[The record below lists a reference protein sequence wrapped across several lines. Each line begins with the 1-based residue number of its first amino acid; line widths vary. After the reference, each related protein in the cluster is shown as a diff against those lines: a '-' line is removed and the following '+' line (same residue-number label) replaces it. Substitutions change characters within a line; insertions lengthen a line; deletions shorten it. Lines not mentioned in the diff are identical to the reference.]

1 MVCKKVLF
9 ILLCLSVSL
18 NVSSQSLPGLK
29 KVKIGVVL
37 PLKEKTQRGAK
48 MVEFYQGV
56 LMAVDSMRHVGLSV
70 DVKALHSGT
79 TAHEMDLLLASN
91 SLADRDVVFGPLD
104 NAQQPGLADY
114 CDIHGIRLVV
124 PFSTQQKQVSL
135 YPRHY
140 MASAPRSVVQREA
153 LWFLQNHFK
162 ECNFIVVDCNEK
174 NDEGTDFV
182 ELLRSQMAQNAIYV
196 RQMNV
201 NGDDIAFNQAF
212 NSQRTN
218 MLVLNSSSRKAL
230 NQLLPRLQDYKKAY
244 PDVKICLLGYPSWQT
259 YTNQLLND
267 FYVMDTY
274 VFSSFFRNP
283 LATRNESFDRQ
294 FLHWFHQPMGATFP
308 RYGQMGFDLAFFFL
322 RGLSIYGDN
331 LETNLSN
338 LPVRPYQHPFYFVRQ
353 GNEGGFMNEF
363 VQLIHYSPNQ
373 TIELVTRNR

>member
-18 NVSSQSLPGLK
+18 NVSSQSLPGMK

-174 NDEGTDFV
+174 NDEGADFV

-212 NSQRTN
+212 NPQRTN

-230 NQLLPRLQDYKKAY
+230 NQLLPRLRDYKKAY
-244 PDVKICLLGYPSWQT
+244 PDVKISLLGYPSWQT

-267 FYVMDTY
+267 FYAMDTY

-294 FLHWFHQPMGATFP
+294 FLHWFHQPMGTTFP